1 MTAPVFIIG
10 GSRTG
15 SEMLKTMLSV
25 SPKLDFVDE
34 LFLRCP
40 RWLHRDLENLLR
52 TSLGREAMAGD
63 TDRVLEVLYS
73 GEPYGWVW
81 GRANEKFDREVLRGN
96 LESGPI
102 DLKRIFDGLM
112 AAHAANTGKQ
122 GRGAKFPM
130 HFSYSR
136 QLVEWYPDCKLLH
149 TTRDPRAVYASQA
162 NKYVKPEDP
171 FSTRAWMKARQFV
184 HINLQVA
191 WTARLHRQL
200 GGLKNY
206 RLVRYEDVVQNPE
219 REMIH
224 ICDFLEVEF
233 QPEMLFPHQ
242 YGSSYGEIRG
252 KKGVDASSLE
262 AWRKRITP
270 FTAALLRVLHPV
282 AWRRFG
288 YAR

>member
-25 SPKLDFVDE
+25 SPTLDFVDE

-40 RWLHRDLENLLR
+40 RWLHRDLDSLLR
-52 TSLGREAMAGD
+52 ASLGREAMSCD
-63 TDRVLEVLYS
+63 SRRVLEILFS

-81 GRANEKFDREVLRGN
+81 GRASEKFDREVLSRE
-96 LESGPI
+96 LEAGPI

-112 AAHAANTGKQ
+112 AAHAARSGKQ

-130 HFSYSR
+130 HYSYSR
-136 QLVEWYPDCKLLH
+136 QLVDWYPDCKLLH

-162 NKYVKPEDP
+162 NKYVKADDP

-191 WTARLHRQL
+191 WTARVHRQL
-200 GGLKNY
+200 KGLKNY
-206 RLVRYEDVVQNPE
+206 RLVRYEDVVRHPE
-219 REMIH
+219 REIRR
-224 ICDFLEVEF
+224 ICEFLDVDF
-233 QPEMLFPHQ
+233 QRDMLSPNQ
-242 YGSSYGEIRG
+242 YGSSYGKIRG
-252 KKGVDASSLE
+252 REGVDPSSLE
-262 AWRKRITP
+262 AWRERITP
-270 FTAALLRVLHPV
+270 TTAALLRVLHPV

-288 YAR
+288 YGR

>member
-1 MTAPVFIIG
+1 MIAPVFIIG

-25 SPKLDFVDE
+25 SPELDFVDE

-40 RWLHRDLENLLR
+40 RWLHPDLESLLR
-52 TSLGREAMAGD
+52 TSLGRDPVAGD

-81 GRANEKFDREVLRGN
+81 GRAEEKFDRDVLRGS
-96 LESGPI
+96 LEGSPMTM
-102 DLKRIFDGLM
+102 KRIFDGLM
-112 AAHAANTGKQ
+112 AAHAAKTGKQ

-130 HFSYSR
+130 HYSHSR
-136 QLVEWYPDCKLLH
+136 QLVQWYPDCKLLH

-191 WTARLHRQL
+191 WTARLHRHL
-200 GGLKNY
+200 RGLKNY
-206 RLVRYEDVVQNPE
+206 RLVRYEDVVRKPE
-219 REMIH
+219 HEIMG

-233 QPEMLFPHQ
+233 QSDMLSPHQ

-252 KKGVDASSLE
+252 KEGVDASSLE
-262 AWRKRITP
+262 AWRKRISP
-270 FTAALLRVLHPV
+270 LSAALLRFLHPV

-288 YAR
+288 YGR

>member
-25 SPKLDFVDE
+25 SPRLDFVDE

-40 RWLHRDLENLLR
+40 RWLHPDLANLLR
-52 TSLGREAMAGD
+52 TSLGREPTSGD
-63 TDRVLEVLYS
+63 TDRVLEILYS
-73 GEPYGWVW
+73 GKAYGWVW
-81 GRANEKFDREVLRGN
+81 GRADEKFDRDVLREQ

-112 AAHAANTGKQ
+112 AAHAAKTGKQ

-162 NKYVKPEDP
+162 NKYVEPEDP
-171 FSTRAWMKARQFV
+171 FSARAWMKARQFV
-184 HINLQVA
+184 HINIQVA

-200 GGLKNY
+200 RGHRNY
-206 RLVRYEDVVQNPE
+206 RLVRYEDVVRNPE
-219 REMIH
+219 REMIG

-233 QPEMLFPHQ
+233 QPEMLSPHQ

-262 AWRKRITP
+262 AWRERISP
-270 FTAALLRVLHPV
+270 VTAAGLRVLHPV